1 MCLPSSAYTALG
13 VAGNLGNSYSRRC
26 SASATDHIRR
36 PGFTLVVMMP
46 VANGLASHRIKFGL
60 NAHTIGVDGT
70 DFI

>member
-26 SASATDHIRR
+26 QCDGPHPS
-36 PGFTLVVMMP
+36 PWFTLVVMMP